1 MDISI
6 SSSNFVKRKEFDGL
20 KNVVNSNA
28 DVSNSNA
35 DNIETLDYN
44 IRIIKEQLSA
54 FGKLIDA
61 QDYYFSKRLKDI
73 SVAIVESFPSKY
85 QMKLVDKLLKILRD
99 SNNEYKQTAED
110 ITRELE
116 MDISDIAKKYGK

>member
-73 SVAIVESFPSKY
+73 SLAIVESFPSKY
-85 QMKLVDKLLKILRD
+85 QMELANKIWKILRD
-99 SNNEYKQTAED
+99 SAEEHKQAAQG

-116 MDISDIAKKYGK
+116 IVIADIAKKYGK

>member
-6 SSSNFVKRKEFDGL
+6 SSSNFVKRKDFDGL

-28 DVSNSNA
+28 NVVNEHA
-35 DNIETLDYN
+35 DSIETLDYN
-44 IRIIKEQLSA
+44 LKIIKEQLSA

-61 QDYYFSKRLKDI
+61 QDHCFSKRLKDI
-73 SVAIVESFPSKY
+73 SFAIMESFPSKY
-85 QMKLVDKLLKILRD
+85 QRQLADKMWKILRE
-99 SNNEYKQTAED
+99 SHEEYKQEAED

-116 MDISDIAKKYGK
+116 LNIADIAKEYGK